1 MFTGFF
7 KRTFDQLVLQNM
19 FLGFFKLWFW
29 LLQGYRPTV
38 FYPVKSNMSSICDSL
53 SRQCESLDLP
63 FLSYFPSESHLIQD
77 SYNLVVDALFGFRFK
92 PPVKDTFAS
101 VIETL
106 KKVEIP
112 ICSVDVPSGISHDRF
127 WKISLLFFIDCLI
140 SSYVLL
146 IFSCCFK
153 GRFNFQ
159 FFLNDKY

>member
-1 MFTGFF
+1 M
-7 KRTFDQLVLQNM
+7 
-19 FLGFFKLWFW
+19 
-29 LLQGYRPTV
+29 LQGYRPTV
-38 FYPVKSNMSSICDSL
+38 FYPVKSNMASICDSL

-127 WKISLLFFIDCLI
+127 WKISSLFFIDCLI

-153 GRFNFQ
+153 GRFNFL
-159 FFLNDKY
+159 FFFKVININNFLTLTL